1 MSDVSEHLNR
11 RKDKIESLFSNTFT
25 DDEVLSELYE
35 QFFNCSASQW
45 SEHLNRLADKLII
58 EPRRAICLDGPVYLQ
73 DNQTDEFIIESIYK
87 YLKKLR
93 KNVVDDKSLQKHQ
106 RTAFRAILHQF
117 SLFVRYDHDQGSL
130 EDKYLGPKR
139 EQEDKKEFNDDDR
152 DNNEEKVKIKGLIY
166 IPTGSFFEGF
176 SAPYEFK
183 ELGFSFGSDLDFL
196 LFPEYY
202 TGTEDPEQANN
213 HFFHVIYSKNYIGY
227 VELKINL
234 DCFNSLIKENKPS
247 GWLPGEIVKRNG
259 SSVGIDSRNI
269 AKYLYGNSLT
279 HGPALLL
286 TDKDEIKR
294 RESRVLHDFVCCLR
308 VVSWPILAQD
318 WVYRER
324 FNGWPAVST
333 IERIVSNGCHVVPIG
348 VPNKTGRGPEW
359 RLSFS
364 AAETELAHSLTESM
378 VSVYVL
384 FKYLMKNEITKQ
396 LEIKSYYLKNLFFWA
411 CEGKP
416 QDFWK
421 RENLALCL
429 VYLMEK
435 LEDHLKKGELPHYF
449 VPENNLF
456 TFEEPKTLMRNA
468 DIINGMKNNPFVFA
482 PIFLLPRI
490 TNTGLSSLFPPNI
503 IQS

>member
-1 MSDVSEHLNR
+1 MSDLSEHLSE

-25 DDEVLSELYE
+25 DDEVLSGLYE

-73 DNQTDEFIIESIYK
+73 DNQTDEFITENIYK

-130 EDKYLGPKR
+130 EDKYLRPKR

-213 HFFHVIYSKNYIGY
+213 HFF
-227 VELKINL
+227 
-234 DCFNSLIKENKPS
+234 
-247 GWLPGEIVKRNG
+247 
-259 SSVGIDSRNI
+259 
-269 AKYLYGNSLT
+269 
-279 HGPALLL
+279 
-286 TDKDEIKR
+286 
-294 RESRVLHDFVCCLR
+294 
-308 VVSWPILAQD
+308 
-318 WVYRER
+318 
-324 FNGWPAVST
+324 
-333 IERIVSNGCHVVPIG
+333 
-348 VPNKTGRGPEW
+348 
-359 RLSFS
+359 
-364 AAETELAHSLTESM
+364 
-378 VSVYVL
+378 
-384 FKYLMKNEITKQ
+384 
-396 LEIKSYYLKNLFFWA
+396 
-411 CEGKP
+411 
-416 QDFWK
+416 
-421 RENLALCL
+421 
-429 VYLMEK
+429 
-435 LEDHLKKGELPHYF
+435 
-449 VPENNLF
+449 
-456 TFEEPKTLMRNA
+456 
-468 DIINGMKNNPFVFA
+468 
-482 PIFLLPRI
+482 
-490 TNTGLSSLFPPNI
+490 
-503 IQS
+503 